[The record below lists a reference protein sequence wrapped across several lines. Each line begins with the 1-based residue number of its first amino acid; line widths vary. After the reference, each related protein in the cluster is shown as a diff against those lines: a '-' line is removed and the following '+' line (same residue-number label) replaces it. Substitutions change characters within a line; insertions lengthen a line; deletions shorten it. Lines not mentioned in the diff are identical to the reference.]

1 LGGSVD
7 IARLTSLGANVGFEV
22 VSFDDLGLGD
32 AMKAGQSLS
41 EAIVGTLV
49 GACRR
54 FSVSAVLV
62 PADFPVGAADQLRG
76 ASIDV
81 RVDGAEFD
89 LRRRRKT
96 PDELAGIRRGVR
108 AAEAAMAAV
117 RDRLRQ
123 SGDPTVEQLRSE
135 AQMAVIRH
143 SAVPHD
149 MTIIA
154 PGPQGADQ
162 HDQGSGAI

>member
-1 LGGSVD
+1 RSRERIPVAQSGDLEEDAMDDENVLIFGDSRSYSLRHEVPLPFPDPVGYLEVGGKRWVLAGSVD
-7 IARLTSLGANVGFEV
+7 IPRLTSLGANVGFEV

-89 LRRRRKT
+89 LRRRRK
-96 PDELAGIRRGVR
+96 
-108 AAEAAMAAV
+108 
-117 RDRLRQ
+117 
-123 SGDPTVEQLRSE
+123 
-135 AQMAVIRH
+135 
-143 SAVPHD
+143 
-149 MTIIA
+149 A
-154 PGPQGADQ
+154 P
-162 HDQGSGAI
+162 